1 VILSMEMSNGASE
14 SGLLNSGKREI
25 AFEALTNGRSD
36 LE

>member
-1 VILSMEMSNGASE
+1 MEMSNELE

-36 LE
+36 LA